1 MQTAK
6 AIELV
11 NVNKKFDNNTVIN
24 NISFDINQGEM
35 VSIVGTSGK
44 GKTTLLN
51 MMGLISKTSSGSI
64 KILGKE
70 ICGINSKKAMLLR
83 RKVIGYL
90 FQNYGLVDDESVAW
104 NLKLALSYKKLSKKE
119 KDKKINDI
127 LEKFNMS
134 ALKSK
139 KIYQLSGGE
148 QQRVAIMRLI
158 LQDCDIILADEPT
171 GSLDS
176 QNRDKVISYLR
187 ELNNLGKTVVIV
199 THDMVV
205 ANECDRIISIWQ

>member
-51 MMGLISKTSSGSI
+51 MMGLISKTSSGLI

-205 ANECDRIISIWQ
+205 ANECDRIISI

>member
-1 MQTAK
+1 MRTAK

-104 NLKLALSYKKLSKKE
+104 NLKLALSYKKLPKKE

-171 GSLDS
+171 GSLDT

-205 ANECDRIISIWQ
+205 ANECDRIISI

>member
-11 NVNKKFDNNTVIN
+11 NVSKKFDNNTVIN

-104 NLKLALSYKKLSKKE
+104 NLKLALSYKQLSKKE

-127 LEKFNMS
+127 LEKFNMP

-171 GSLDS
+171 GSLDT

-205 ANECDRIISIWQ
+205 ANECDRIINIWQ

>member
-205 ANECDRIISIWQ
+205 ANECDRLISI

>member
-187 ELNNLGKTVVIV
+187 KLNNLGKTVVIV

-205 ANECDRIISIWQ
+205 ANECDRIISI

>member
-205 ANECDRIISIWQ
+205 ANECDRIISI

>member
-187 ELNNLGKTVVIV
+187 GLNNLGKTVVIV

-205 ANECDRIISIWQ
+205 ANECDRIISI

>member
-11 NVNKKFDNNTVIN
+11 NVSKKFDNNTVIN

-104 NLKLALSYKKLSKKE
+104 NLKLALSYKQLSKKE

-171 GSLDS
+171 GSLDT

-205 ANECDRIISIWQ
+205 ANECDRIINI

>member
-11 NVNKKFDNNTVIN
+11 NVSKKFDNNTVIN

-104 NLKLALSYKKLSKKE
+104 NLKLALSYKKLPKKE

-171 GSLDS
+171 GSLDT

-205 ANECDRIISIWQ
+205 ANECDRIISI